1 MFIDSNS
8 MENPRSVHSIEN
20 RNSVHSKETETKEIK
35 SLESNY

>member
-1 MFIDSNS
+1 

-20 RNSVHSKETETKEIK
+20 RKSVHSTETETKEMK